1 MSGSGSAGPS
11 GSTSRKL
18 SYHRKRSPSS
28 SSGATASAANSRS
41 ATDDDST
48 PAESRYERSG
58 AATKLLQAQLKHAA
72 ATATASTPAPRAAAA
87 ASTPTTD
94 SRIQFEQQE
103 DFISFDLSPSPP
115 PRDARGTPRDAGPGG
130 RGGRKGK
137 RKLADVDDRQEE
149 GTRTLQRREKERS
162 TPWCEEPGVDWN
174 ACDTAIGMLNAET
187 KAFVSYISPT
197 PIEHELRMHTIEIIR
212 RTIKSKYANADVQ
225 CFGSVGTGL
234 YLPGGDIDLVVL
246 CPSMPAPPLKPSS
259 SLLHRLASLLLTSSI
274 AQPSSLVVI
283 AKARVPIVKFTTRYG
298 GFAVDLSVNQKN
310 GVDAA
315 VRVRGL
321 LEDFA
326 FREEG
331 WVEPGSRESS
341 TGLSIKG
348 SSEKGKGKGKE
359 KAAEAPA
366 QEDGA
371 VASVDHGVARS
382 LVLLVKAFLSQRG
395 MNEVFT
401 GGLGSY
407 SIICLVVSFLQLHP
421 KIQSA
426 AIQPA
431 RNVGLLFLE
440 FLEYYGKH
448 FNFDEAGITLRGRGG
463 YFNKHDKGWYRPAQP
478 YLLSIEDPNDPQN
491 DVSGGSHN
499 ILRVRQTFAGGFD
512 TLSATILHRVS
523 LLASRRIPSVLPLSS
538 SALPNADSDPPSA
551 LTQSILGSIV
561 GISSKD
567 VKSRED
573 NVLLWEDGA
582 LQSLIE
588 RTDANGGTLGKKA
601 LKKAQKDE
609 KERQRR
615 EKTIA
620 KLERKQEEQQ
630 AKEERRAARKEKKKA
645 KVVEPV
651 VDPKAIEEA
660 KAAAASLDG
669 LAGPETDEDS
679 DLVVSRVGSAVDA
692 HDEKSDDDAD
702 ESRYSLGV
710 PALARKKANPT
721 PSTSNAS
728 GRPIYTHASSD
739 SSDDEE
745 DDDGDVVLG
754 GGGGDFVRF
763 DSTQQDAED
772 DDDDESTSGS
782 DDNSSAAEVLQTL
795 VPPAKRARTGENG
808 QTGKKDGTGAAAA
821 RKAKAAARM
830 AFWGAK
836 GKKDAGSDSD

>member
-11 GSTSRKL
+11 ASSSKKQ
-18 SYHRKRSPSS
+18 SSHRKRSPSP
-28 SSGATASAANSRS
+28 SAVAPPSTANSRS

-48 PAESRYERSG
+48 PAKSRYERSG
-58 AATKLLQAQLKHAA
+58 AATKLLQNQLKHAA
-72 ATATASTPAPRAAAA
+72 ANASTPAPRPAAA
-87 ASTPTTD
+87 ASTPATD

-115 PRDARGTPRDAGPGG
+115 PPGGRGTPRGAGGPGG
-130 RGGRKGK
+130 RGARRGK
-137 RKLADVDDRQEE
+137 RKLDEVDDRQEE

-197 PIEHELRMHTIEIIR
+197 PIEHELRMYTIEIIR
-212 RTIKSKYANADVQ
+212 RTIKSKYADADVQ

-246 CPSMPAPPLKPSS
+246 CPSMPSPPLKPSS
-259 SLLHRLASLLLTSSI
+259 SLLHRLASLLLTSSV

-315 VRVRGL
+315 VRVRGM

-359 KAAEAPA
+359 KAVEVPAP
-366 QEDGA
+366 EDGE

-512 TLSATILHRVS
+512 TLSATVLHRVS
-523 LLASRRIPSVLPLSS
+523 LLAARRNASVLPLSS
-538 SALPNADSDPPSA
+538 SALPNADSEPPSA

-601 LKKAQKDE
+601 LQKARRDE

-630 AKEERRAARKEKKKA
+630 AKDERRAARTEKKKV

-660 KAAAASLDG
+660 KAAAASLKG
-669 LAGPETDEDS
+669 LAGPEADEDS
-679 DLVVSRVGSAVDA
+679 DLVVSRVGSAMDV
-692 HDEKSDDDAD
+692 DDDEDED

-710 PALARKKANPT
+710 PAIAKKKKANSA

-728 GRPIYTHASSD
+728 GRPVYTHASSD
-739 SSDDEE
+739 SSDSSS

-763 DSTQQDAED
+763 ESVRGAEK
-772 DDDDESTSGS
+772 DDESASGS
-782 DDNSSAAEVLQTL
+782 DDESSAEEVLKTL
-795 VPPAKRARTGENG
+795 VPPAKRAKTGGNGSSGKKGENG
-808 QTGKKDGTGAAAA
+808 AAAT